1 MLDSSISFPEL
12 SFYVKLREKMTK
24 TPLQIMQQI
33 SCRQPA
39 LSNSR
44 HMCDNDDE
52 GVDLADAA
60 LFKTNNCSVTVSEVL

>member
-1 MLDSSISFPEL
+1 MSSLE
-12 SFYVKLREKMTK
+12 KKMTK
-24 TPLQIMQQI
+24 APLQMTQKI

-44 HMCDNDDE
+44 RVCDYDDDE

-60 LFKTNNCSVTVSEVL
+60 LFRTNHCSVTVSELL